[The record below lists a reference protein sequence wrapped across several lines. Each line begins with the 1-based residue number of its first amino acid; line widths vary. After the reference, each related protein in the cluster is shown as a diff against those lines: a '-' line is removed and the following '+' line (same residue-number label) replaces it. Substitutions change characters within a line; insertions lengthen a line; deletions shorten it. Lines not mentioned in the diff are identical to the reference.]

1 MNKDLNIQI
10 PQNSNVEMPSPDYAP
25 LSPLYNPETNK
36 ALNIQLPQ
44 NENNKVETSQTT
56 VPLKTLAPIENESIL
71 DVETETETKSEN
83 LDKENDEN
91 NKGNESKKIILNDN
105 VNKDENEK

>member
-1 MNKDLNIQI
+1 
-10 PQNSNVEMPSPDYAP
+10 MPSPDYAP

-36 ALNIQLPQ
+36 DLNIQIQQ
-44 NENNKVETSQTT
+44 NSSVEMPSPDYAPLSPLYNQETSQTT

-71 DVETETETKSEN
+71 DVETEKKTEN
-83 LDKENDEN
+83 LDKESKENDEN
-91 NKGNESKKIILNDN
+91 NKGNESKKIVLTDD